1 MANRYW
7 VGGTGTWDATAGTK
21 WATTSGGTGGQAVPT
36 TADNVFFDANSGA
49 NTVTIGSGTA
59 ICNALN
65 INAFTGTLAF
75 GTNSITIS
83 GNSAFMFSGG
93 SGYTLTGTPLC
104 ILNSTSTT
112 GTRTI
117 SPGGASEA
125 NSMSFNI
132 TGGTDTI
139 TSSTTAGT
147 ATFKNLNLTG
157 FAGTFANT
165 TKTIYGDLTLPSSGS
180 GATISAGVN
189 TITFASTLVQQNITS
204 NGFTMDFP
212 ITVSG
217 TQTVQLV
224 GNLTIGSTRTFTF
237 TSGNLNL
244 NNNTL
249 SCGIFSSTNSNTRSI
264 AFGTGNITLT
274 GNSATVWAMS
284 TATGFTL
291 TGTPQVNLTYSG
303 STGTRTI
310 SHSNTAGAVG
320 ELGAISFT
328 FSASSDAI
336 TLTSNSFIK
345 NLIFSSGSTNTVAN
359 STIYVYGNYTLA
371 SGMTLTAGTN
381 NTTFLSGLSTQQN
394 ITTNSVTLDFPVFI
408 GASITPTGITGSGST
423 VTVTYAS
430 TSTFPAVGSTITVA
444 NVVPSA
450 YNGTFTVVSSSN
462 TGLTYSSSAT
472 GTVTTFGTVSLASC
486 TVQLQD
492 AMTMGTSR
500 TLTYN
505 SGTLDLNSKTLTT
518 GFFSANNA
526 APRNILFGTGQINV
540 AGSNGSVWSSSS
552 ATTVPF
558 TYTGTSKINCTY
570 SGSVG
575 TRIIGAQQQTEAN
588 ALNFYITAG
597 SDNFQINGSRG
608 YQTIDFTGFTG
619 TFGLVPASTGNAI
632 IYQNLV
638 LPAAG
643 VATGFGANSAT
654 YGFSF
659 SSATNSQTFT
669 SNGYSLD
676 TTILKQAAGSL
687 TLVGPLTLTSSVS
700 TGQFTLSGGTFSTAG
715 YALNCA
721 IFNFQNTGTKTL
733 TLTNSTVTISGGTS
747 NSGFSGSNTNT
758 TYNLTGSNIVFT
770 SSATT
775 FFNAPLGVFPQVTMG
790 GTGTLN
796 IGQASA
802 SNTITTLTNTTQPCT
817 ISLLATATQ
826 LNVTNLNL
834 NGTAG
839 NLVTLNSTVSGTQAT
854 ISKTSGQVSV
864 NYLNIQDSKATGG
877 AAWDAY
883 YSTDSGNNT
892 GWFISSNLSNFL
904 NLFDKR

>member
-21 WATTSGGTGGQAVPT
+21 WATTSGGTGGSAVPT

-49 NTVTIGSGTA
+49 NTITIGSGTA

-83 GNSAFMFSGG
+83 GNSAFLFSGG

-104 ILNSTSTT
+104 IFSYSGAT

-132 TGGTDTI
+132 TSGTDTI
-139 TSSTTAGT
+139 TASTTAGT

-165 TKTIYGDLTLPSSGS
+165 VKTIYGDLTLPSSGS

-189 TITFASTLVQQNITS
+189 LITFASTLVQQNITS

-212 ITVSG
+212 ITASG
-217 TQTVQLV
+217 TQTIQLV

-264 AFGTGNITLT
+264 SFGTGNITVT
-274 GNSATVWAMS
+274 GNAATVWNMA

-310 SHSNTAGAVG
+310 AHSTTAGSVG
-320 ELGAISFT
+320 EVGAVSFT
-328 FSASSDAI
+328 FSASGDAI
-336 TLTSNSFIK
+336 TINNGSYIK

-359 STIYVYGNYTLA
+359 ATQYIYGNYTLA
-371 SGMTLTAGTN
+371 SGMTITAGTSV
-381 NTTFLSGLSTQQN
+381 TSLFSGLNQQN
-394 ITTNSVTLDFPVFI
+394 ITTNGVTLDFPINI
-408 GASITPTGITGSGST
+408 GAAITPTAITGSGST

-430 TSTFPAVGSTITVA
+430 TIAFPAVGSTITVA

-500 TLTYN
+500 TLTFN
-505 SGTLDLNSKTLTT
+505 SGTLDLNSKTFTT
-518 GFFSANNA
+518 GIFTATSSA
-526 APRNILFGTGQINV
+526 PHSILFGTGTINV
-540 AGSNGSVWSSSS
+540 ASNNANVWSNNS
-552 ATTVPF
+552 ATSVAF

-575 TRIIGAQQQTEAN
+575 TRVITSQQPTEAN

-619 TFGLVPASTGNAI
+619 TFGIVPTSTGNAT

-638 LPAAG
+638 LPSAG
-643 VATGFGANSAT
+643 TATFGANSAT
-654 YGFSF
+654 YGFTF
-659 SSATNSQTFT
+659 GSATNSQTFT

-676 TTILKQAAGSL
+676 TVIVKQAAGSL
-687 TLVGPLTLTSSVS
+687 TLVGSLTLTSSVS
-700 TGQFTLSGGTFSTAG
+700 TGQFTFTGGTFSTGG

-747 NSGFSGSNTNT
+747 SSGFSGSNTNT

-790 GTGTLN
+790 GTGTLT

-826 LNVTNLNL
+826 LNVTNFNV

-904 NLFDKR
+904 NLFDKQ